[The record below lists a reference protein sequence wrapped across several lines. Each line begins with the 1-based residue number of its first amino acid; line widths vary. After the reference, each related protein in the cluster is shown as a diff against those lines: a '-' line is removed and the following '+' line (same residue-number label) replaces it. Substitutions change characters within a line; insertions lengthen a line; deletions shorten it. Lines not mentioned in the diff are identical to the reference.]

1 MPTQEPAVAREGALT
16 LVHQFS
22 PQDRVARSPQ
32 ATRGALV
39 TGGGAWVIDLVEA
52 RVVMW
57 IPVPQGIRYME
68 LVDEES
74 LWALCG
80 DDVLRAW
87 ALPDGGCVAEVPVP
101 GASSIA
107 DVTRRVMVLWGDAS
121 LRLSED
127 RARVERDAG
136 GALLYAVDLRL
147 GAVTAAIDD
156 ARFAR
161 ALSAFSAE
169 RERLSR
175 EASAVSPWGALSP
188 DGDTFALAYEARARE
203 VAPWSVG
210 DVGDGSWSHAY
221 TFRLDAP
228 EATLERWAAPLEGWT
243 LAWRASD
250 TLTGC
255 MHVATGPPP
264 YRTMPFVRRRIRRD
278 GHVVTWRMPDT
289 DLLLAPGA
297 SAMATDL
304 DDDRFIA
311 WITAPRAAHAITWD
325 PATGATDTRDL
336 LADVP
341 RATLLPDAPVLA
353 GVWSDGVVVRAL
365 PRLDGRVRI
374 TVAGA
379 TVAETPARLGPPS
392 VLRAAPSCL
401 ELQWTPR
408 RGAWCAA
415 FARRAR

>member
-1 MPTQEPAVAREGALT
+1 MREGALT
-16 LVHQFS
+16 LVHQLS
-22 PQDRVARSPQ
+22 PQDHVVRSPQ

-39 TGGGAWVIDLVEA
+39 TGGGAWVIDLDEA
-52 RVVMW
+52 RVVTW
-57 IPVPQGIRYME
+57 IPVPQRIRYTEM
-68 LVDEES
+68 VDEES
-74 LWALCG
+74 LLALCG
-80 DDVLRAW
+80 DDVLRAY

-107 DVTRRVMVLWGDAS
+107 GFTPRAMALWGDAS
-121 LRLSED
+121 LRLSDD
-127 RARVERDAG
+127 RARIERDAG

-147 GAVTAAIDD
+147 GAVTAAVDG
-156 ARFAR
+156 ARFGR

-169 RERLSR
+169 LARLSR
-175 EASAVSPWGALSP
+175 GARAISPWGALSP
-188 DGDTFALAYEARARE
+188 DGDAFALAFEANARE
-203 VAPWSVG
+203 AAPWSVG
-210 DVGDGSWSHAY
+210 DLGDGRWSHAY

-228 EATLERWAAPLEGWT
+228 EATLERWAAPMEGWT
-243 LAWRASD
+243 LAWRAPD
-250 TLTGC
+250 TLTGY
-255 MHVATGPPP
+255 MDVATGPPP
-264 YRTMPFVRRRIRRD
+264 HRTMPFVRRRIRRD
-278 GHVVTWRMPDT
+278 GRVVTWRMPDT
-289 DLLLAPGA
+289 DLLLAPGS

-311 WITAPRAAHAITWD
+311 WITAPRAARAITWD
-325 PATGATDTRDL
+325 PVTGAAEARDL

-353 GVWSDGVVVRAL
+353 GAWSDGAIARAL
-365 PRLDGRVRI
+365 PCLDGSARV
-374 TVAGA
+374 TVEGA
-379 TVAETPARLGPPS
+379 TVAEIPARLGLPS